1 MAIARWNE
9 EFRYL
14 LEYARADWL
23 GFSAISGA
31 AASEL
36 GKGAS
41 QSQLREAALRLI
53 GYLYD
58 QGVRAGD
65 LTSSDAHPFA
75 PWDATKGETLDRIRS
90 EMAKLPG
97 LPDSGDICWF
107 TVP

>member
-1 MAIARWNE
+1 MVGKYE
-9 EFRYL
+9 DEFKYL
-14 LEYARADWL
+14 LEYAHDDWL
-23 GFSAISGA
+23 GFSVISGA
-31 AASEL
+31 VASIL

-41 QSQLREAALRLI
+41 QSQLRELAVCLI
-53 GYLYD
+53 GDLYD
-58 QGVRAGD
+58 RGVRAGD

-75 PWDATKGETLDRIRS
+75 PWGTAKGGTLDRIRS

>member
-1 MAIARWNE
+1 MDHD

-14 LEYARADWL
+14 LEYAQNDWL
-23 GFSAISGA
+23 GFSVISGA
-31 AASEL
+31 VAGML

-41 QSQLREAALRLI
+41 QPRLMDMTLRLI
-53 GYLYD
+53 GDLYD
-58 QGVRAGD
+58 RGVRAGD

-75 PWDATKGETLDRIRS
+75 PWDATKGETLHRIRS

>member
-1 MAIARWNE
+1 MDHE

-14 LEYARADWL
+14 LEYARNDWL
-23 GFSAISGA
+23 GFSVISGA
-31 AASEL
+31 VAGEL

-41 QSQLREAALRLI
+41 HTQLIELAVRLI
-53 GYLYD
+53 GDLYD
-58 QGVRAGD
+58 RGVRAGD

-75 PWDATKGETLDRIRS
+75 PWGTAKGETLDRIRS
-90 EMAKLPG
+90 EMAALPG